1 MRYREESSGQEHSD
15 FSSCFLMLAIS
26 RFQSQLTD
34 FPMYRLAEVEVA
46 ALACFKQANTRINMR
61 YREESGGQE
70 HSDFSS
76 CLLMLAISRF
86 QSQLTNFPMYRL
98 AEVEVAALYLR
109 IREVA
114 LNRGYQGCFKIMNYT
129 FWIEIDNEDCRFAV

>member
-1 MRYREESSGQEHSD
+1 
-15 FSSCFLMLAIS
+15 
-26 RFQSQLTD
+26 
-34 FPMYRLAEVEVA
+34 
-46 ALACFKQANTRINMR
+46 MR

-76 CLLMLAISRF
+76 CFLMLAISHF

-98 AEVEVAALYLR
+98 AELEVAALYLR

-114 LNRGYQGCFKIMNYT
+114 LNRGNQGCFKIMNYT
-129 FWIEIDNEDCRFAV
+129 FWIEVDNVYCRIVIYYRFPS